1 MDFKQVGDIKVI
13 PVEKVVTQYRMPVSD
28 IEWKFT
34 KQNKKSF
41 TPKLLTWKLKDQD
54 IVLKYQDK
62 LNNLQ
67 ESDANL
73 ILESVEGK

>member
-1 MDFKQVGDIKVI
+1 
-13 PVEKVVTQYRMPVSD
+13 MPVSD

>member
-1 MDFKQVGDIKVI
+1 MDFKQEGDIKVI